1 MSYYAFRIL
10 FNYPMSCSAKSMFV
24 TNNVKSVVEI
34 IRSNML
40 SLKNRIWTSN
50 NKLLIAY
57 RNSEI
62 VNKSKLINNIDSE
75 IYFT

>member
-1 MSYYAFRIL
+1 
-10 FNYPMSCSAKSMFV
+10 MFV

-62 VNKSKLINNIDSE
+62 VNKSKLINKIDSE
-75 IYFT
+75 IYVT